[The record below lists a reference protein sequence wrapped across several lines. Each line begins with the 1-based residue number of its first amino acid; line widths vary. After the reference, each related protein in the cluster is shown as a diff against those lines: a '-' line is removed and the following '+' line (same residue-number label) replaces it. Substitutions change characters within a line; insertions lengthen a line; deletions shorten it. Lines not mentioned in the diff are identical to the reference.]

1 MINSSDFKTD
11 ATSCSFKDW
20 RNDLKGILKKFS
32 TDITSGVLFLYDN
45 QLKNELFLE
54 DINNILNLGEVPNI
68 FTPEEKAEVVENMR
82 TLESQ
87 LDKSLHTEGGSQE
100 LFDLFIRMV
109 REKLHLVLVMSTFS
123 PNFNSCLKNF
133 PCILN

>member
-1 MINSSDFKTD
+1 MPDSNIYTNFH
-11 ATSCSFKDW
+11 SFKDW

-68 FTPEEKAEVVENMR
+68 FTPEERAEVSIML
-82 TLESQ
+82 TMTICQ
-87 LDKSLHTEGGSQE
+87 
-100 LFDLFIRMV
+100 
-109 REKLHLVLVMSTFS
+109 
-123 PNFNSCLKNF
+123 
-133 PCILN
+133 

>member
-1 MINSSDFKTD
+1 MLDYNIYANSH
-11 ATSCSFKDW
+11 SFKDW

-68 FTPEEKAEVVENMR
+68 FTPEEKAEVNIGHEDDRITENLTDTSLARLWR
-82 TLESQ
+82 T
-87 LDKSLHTEGGSQE
+87 
-100 LFDLFIRMV
+100 
-109 REKLHLVLVMSTFS
+109 
-123 PNFNSCLKNF
+123 
-133 PCILN
+133 

>member
-1 MINSSDFKTD
+1 MGLYECEIHA
-11 ATSCSFKDW
+11 ATPSFKDW

-68 FTPEEKAEVVENMR
+68 FTPEERAEVSIML
-82 TLESQ
+82 TM
-87 LDKSLHTEGGSQE
+87 T
-100 LFDLFIRMV
+100 I
-109 REKLHLVLVMSTFS
+109 
-123 PNFNSCLKNF
+123 
-133 PCILN
+133 

>member
-1 MINSSDFKTD
+1 MYECEIHA
-11 ATSCSFKDW
+11 ATPSFKDW

-68 FTPEEKAEVVENMR
+68 FTPDERAEVRNCCGHIPKSENG
-82 TLESQ
+82 
-87 LDKSLHTEGGSQE
+87 K
-100 LFDLFIRMV
+100 
-109 REKLHLVLVMSTFS
+109 K
-123 PNFNSCLKNF
+123 K
-133 PCILN
+133 

>member
-1 MINSSDFKTD
+1 MNVQVNIFIVIAKIYANSH
-11 ATSCSFKDW
+11 SFKDW

-68 FTPEEKAEVVENMR
+68 FTPEEKAEVNIGHEDDRITENLTDTSLARLWR
-82 TLESQ
+82 T
-87 LDKSLHTEGGSQE
+87 
-100 LFDLFIRMV
+100 
-109 REKLHLVLVMSTFS
+109 
-123 PNFNSCLKNF
+123 
-133 PCILN
+133 

>member
-1 MINSSDFKTD
+1 MLDYNVNANSH
-11 ATSCSFKDW
+11 SFKDW

-68 FTPEEKAEVVENMR
+68 FTPEEKAEVNI
-82 TLESQ
+82 
-87 LDKSLHTEGGSQE
+87 GPG
-100 LFDLFIRMV
+100 
-109 REKLHLVLVMSTFS
+109 REDDSIT
-123 PNFNSCLKNF
+123 
-133 PCILN
+133 

>member
-1 MINSSDFKTD
+1 MNVQVNIFIVIANIYANSH
-11 ATSCSFKDW
+11 SFKDW

-68 FTPEEKAEVVENMR
+68 FTPEEKAEVNIGHEDDRITENLTDTSLARLWR
-82 TLESQ
+82 T
-87 LDKSLHTEGGSQE
+87 
-100 LFDLFIRMV
+100 
-109 REKLHLVLVMSTFS
+109 
-123 PNFNSCLKNF
+123 
-133 PCILN
+133 

>member
-1 MINSSDFKTD
+1 MDLVLFNFALEHLCRINRILKQPQSHAMVVGVGGSGRQCLTRLAAHISSHNFHMIEMSNSY
-11 ATSCSFKDW
+11 SFKDW

-68 FTPEEKAEVVENMR
+68 FTPEEKAEVNI
-82 TLESQ
+82 
-87 LDKSLHTEGGSQE
+87 G
-100 LFDLFIRMV
+100 
-109 REKLHLVLVMSTFS
+109 RED
-123 PNFNSCLKNF
+123 
-133 PCILN
+133 

>member
-1 MINSSDFKTD
+1 MTECKIHADSH
-11 ATSCSFKDW
+11 SFKDW

-68 FTPEEKAEVVENMR
+68 FTPEEKAEVN
-82 TLESQ
+82 SIF
-87 LDKSLHTEGGSQE
+87 LDNDNLMNTKLTIVMVGCGEHEDVGE
-100 LFDLFIRMV
+100 PIR
-109 REKLHLVLVMSTFS
+109 
-123 PNFNSCLKNF
+123 
-133 PCILN
+133 